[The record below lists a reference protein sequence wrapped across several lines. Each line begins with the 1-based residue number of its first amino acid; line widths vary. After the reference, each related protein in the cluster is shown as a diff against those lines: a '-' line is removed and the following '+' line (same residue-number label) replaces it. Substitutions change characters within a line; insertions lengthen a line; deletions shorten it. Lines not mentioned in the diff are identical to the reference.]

1 MKLPLSPLEYMVI
14 TAGTYLV
21 AGLINLFV
29 YRFTEAEYISAV
41 YVLVLSLPIWL
52 PMGKLVNFIPVWK
65 IK

>member
-1 MKLPLSPLEYMVI
+1 MVI